1 MALKK
6 LICLILAL
14 TMVVFLPACKSDT
27 AQGDAGKKTLGSS
40 MRAKSV
46 EKDDNL
52 GLMNIKIQD
61 ADDLSNIEKLLVQ
74 YFDTDYF
81 ANPAYNNLQRYPT
94 IYENSQIYFQGVVS
108 KIIES
113 NNDSYTLLIEYGA
126 HKTYDE
132 RKTLVPTNMF
142 AVIKGKQQTTRIIEG
157 DQVVVYGKYMGVD
170 TYNVD
175 GKSHTVPTIQ
185 VNRYCFALGYDMA
198 PLYSMEEIRS
208 IAKYIFG
215 DNINIKDIS
224 SMENG
229 SDDFSYLP
237 GQMYVVEL
245 ENQSNANFR
254 KYSFDAIIRGRISD
268 MNSQWPEERN
278 ITFSADFKHF
288 YLQIFNHELKTYSL
302 SCYDLDLNKIWTRD
316 FDQTTTA
323 VADYTR
329 DHIYL
334 VANGSMYIINTK
346 DGENAI
352 EPKYVGPKTGIRKL
366 SDGILLTNYTKSDAI
381 MKTDLVGNVLWT
393 TNIENNMADPTTGA
407 SAPII
412 QIING
417 NYVFEYDATYDNGT
431 ACGKNVVVITPD
443 GKKDFE
449 GSVM

>member
-1 MALKK
+1 MKK

-14 TMVVFLPACKSDT
+14 TMVVFLSACKSDT

-61 ADDLSNIEKLLVQ
+61 ADDLSDIEKLLVQ

-224 SMENG
+224 SMEDG

-268 MNSQWPEERN
+268 MNSRWPEERN

>member
-1 MALKK
+1 MKK

-14 TMVVFLPACKSDT
+14 TMVIFLPACKSNTSEDE
-27 AQGDAGKKTLGSS
+27 AEKTLGSS
-40 MRAKSV
+40 IKAKSV

-52 GLMNIKIQD
+52 GLMNVKIQN
-61 ADDLSNIEKLLVQ
+61 ADGLSDIEKLLVQ

-81 ANPAYNNLQRYPT
+81 ANPTYNGLQRYPT

-108 KIIES
+108 KIIDS
-113 NNDSYTLLIEYGA
+113 NDDSYTLLIEYGA

-132 RKTLVPTNMF
+132 RKSLVPTNVF

-157 DQVVVYGKYMGVD
+157 DQVVVYGKYTGVE

-175 GKSHTVPTIQ
+175 GKSYTVPTIQ
-185 VNRYCFALGYDMA
+185 VNRYCFALGYEMA
-198 PLYSMEEIRS
+198 PLYSLEEIRT

-215 DNINIKDIS
+215 DNINIKDASSIS
-224 SMENG
+224 DG
-229 SDDFSYLP
+229 SIDYSYMP

-245 ENQSNANFR
+245 ENQSNANFK
-254 KYSFDAIIRGRISD
+254 KYSFDAIIRGHISD

-288 YLQIFNHELKTYSL
+288 YLQILNHELKTYTL
-302 SCYDLDLNKIWTRD
+302 SCYDLNLNKIWTRD

-346 DGENAI
+346 DGENAV
-352 EPKYVGPKTGIRKL
+352 EPKYVGPKTEIRKL
-366 SDGILLTNYTKSDAI
+366 SDGILLINYTKSDAI

-393 TNIENNMADPTTGA
+393 VNIENNMPDPMYGS
-407 SAPII
+407 SAPIV

-431 ACGKNVVVITPD
+431 LCGKNIVVITPD

-449 GSVM
+449 GAVVSF

>member
-1 MALKK
+1 MKK

-14 TMVVFLPACKSDT
+14 TMVVFLSACKSDT

-61 ADDLSNIEKLLVQ
+61 ADDLSDIEKLLVQ

-224 SMENG
+224 SMEDG

-245 ENQSNANFR
+245 E
-254 KYSFDAIIRGRISD
+254 IRVMPTS
-268 MNSQWPEERN
+268 
-278 ITFSADFKHF
+278 
-288 YLQIFNHELKTYSL
+288 
-302 SCYDLDLNKIWTRD
+302 
-316 FDQTTTA
+316 
-323 VADYTR
+323 
-329 DHIYL
+329 
-334 VANGSMYIINTK
+334 
-346 DGENAI
+346 EN
-352 EPKYVGPKTGIRKL
+352 
-366 SDGILLTNYTKSDAI
+366 ILLMLLS
-381 MKTDLVGNVLWT
+381 
-393 TNIENNMADPTTGA
+393 EGA
-407 SAPII
+407 SAI
-412 QIING
+412 
-417 NYVFEYDATYDNGT
+417 
-431 ACGKNVVVITPD
+431 
-443 GKKDFE
+443 
-449 GSVM
+449 

>member
-1 MALKK
+1 MKK

-14 TMVVFLPACKSDT
+14 TMVVFLSACKSDT

-61 ADDLSNIEKLLVQ
+61 ADDLSDIEKLLVQ

-224 SMENG
+224 SMEDG

-278 ITFSADFKHF
+278 ITFSADFNHF

>member
-1 MALKK
+1 MFDFGSDHG
-6 LICLILAL
+6 CLLS
-14 TMVVFLPACKSDT
+14 ACKSDT

-61 ADDLSNIEKLLVQ
+61 ADDLSDIEKLLVQ

-224 SMENG
+224 SMEDG

-334 VANGSMYIINTK
+334 VANGSMYIIQ
-346 DGENAI
+346 GW
-352 EPKYVGPKTGIRKL
+352 RKC
-366 SDGILLTNYTKSDAI
+366 N
-381 MKTDLVGNVLWT
+381 
-393 TNIENNMADPTTGA
+393 
-407 SAPII
+407 
-412 QIING
+412 
-417 NYVFEYDATYDNGT
+417 
-431 ACGKNVVVITPD
+431 
-443 GKKDFE
+443 
-449 GSVM
+449 

>member
-14 TMVVFLPACKSDT
+14 TMVVFLSACKSDT

-61 ADDLSNIEKLLVQ
+61 ADDLSDIEKLLVQ

-224 SMENG
+224 SMEDG

-268 MNSQWPEERN
+268 MNSRWPEERN

>member
-14 TMVVFLPACKSDT
+14 TMVVFLSACKSDT

-61 ADDLSNIEKLLVQ
+61 ADDLSDIEKLLVQ

-224 SMENG
+224 SMEDG

-254 KYSFDAIIRGRISD
+254 K
-268 MNSQWPEERN
+268 WPEERN

>member
-1 MALKK
+1 MKK

-61 ADDLSNIEKLLVQ
+61 ADDLSDIEKLLVQ

-224 SMENG
+224 SMEDG

-268 MNSQWPEERN
+268 MNSQWPEEGN